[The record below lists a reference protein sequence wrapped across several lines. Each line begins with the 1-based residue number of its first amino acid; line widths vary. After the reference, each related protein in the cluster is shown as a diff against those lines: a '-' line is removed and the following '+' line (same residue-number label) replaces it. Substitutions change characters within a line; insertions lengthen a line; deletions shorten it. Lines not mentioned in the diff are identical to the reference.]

1 MRIALISTPRS
12 GNTWI
17 RHLLA
22 DIFNLHQCAVHNP
35 EDINWETLPVNVIVQ
50 IHWRNSES
58 FREDLIKNSFKVV
71 TITRHP
77 LDVLISILHF
87 SQHSKNTKH
96 WLGGYGGDESSL
108 LGATPLSNSF
118 LDYSVSKRAQ
128 ALLEVTSDWKKI
140 ESTINVSYEAMVVDQ
155 VPTLMSLAAL
165 LGGNPV
171 GYDQAIRKNS
181 IVELRKNSN
190 NFHFWQGKPNLWV
203 DLLTSQEVSYIRD
216 YQISLNDSEYN
227 FESNKYLTSN
237 VAITNWEIIKS
248 KNANFNIRKL

>member
-1 MRIALISTPRS
+1 MMRIALISTPRS

-22 DIFNLHQCAVHNP
+22 DIYDLHQYAVHNP
-35 EDINWETLPVNVIVQ
+35 NDINWEELPTNLIVQ
-50 IHWRNSES
+50 IHWRNSQS
-58 FREDLIKNSFKVV
+58 FREDLIKNSFRVV
-71 TITRHP
+71 TINRHP

-87 SQHSKNTKH
+87 SQYENDTKF

-108 LGATPLSNSF
+108 LGASPLSSSF

-128 ALLEVTSDWKKI
+128 ALLGVTSDWMKI
-140 ESTINVSYEAMVVDQ
+140 DSTISVSYEAMVDDQ
-155 VPTLMSLAAL
+155 VNTLKSLTTV

-190 NFHFWQGKPNLWV
+190 NYHFWQGKPNLWTE
-203 DLLTSQEVSYIRD
+203 LLTSQEVLYIRD
-216 YQISLNDSEYN
+216 YQICLNDSEYN
-227 FESNKYLTSN
+227 FEASKYLTSN
-237 VAITNWEIIKS
+237 MAISNWKSIKS
-248 KNANFNIRKL
+248 